1 MKKTDSLT
9 FIGLILSTVL
19 VLFGAVKGSS
29 SGLKSFFDFAS
40 ILITVFGS
48 FGALMIT
55 FTIDDIK
62 LIKDALQYSFK
73 TMNISKLDLLNQ
85 FKTLSKKQEEKDFY
99 L

>member
-1 MKKTDSLT
+1 
-9 FIGLILSTVL
+9 
-19 VLFGAVKGSS
+19 
-29 SGLKSFFDFAS
+29 
-40 ILITVFGS
+40 
-48 FGALMIT
+48 MIT